1 MQLNLIMDIREG
13 QRSKKKEKKTKK
25 LMSRIFHIVYILSAR
40 WTLFKR
46 SLIVCPSQLDEL
58 FELNELCV
66 LNERER
72 GKEKM
77 CMLYVL

>member
-1 MQLNLIMDIREG
+1 
-13 QRSKKKEKKTKK
+13 
-25 LMSRIFHIVYILSAR
+25 MSRIFHIVYILSAR